1 MSQLRIYDHNPIEQE
16 TTTTTTVG
24 PTTKPPEPKLQPCPG
39 FCLLTIMAAFCERPN
54 AIIAKTST
62 CQSGYICCDNTK
74 SSPQVIL
81 FLFYGRTL
89 SMERLN

>member
-1 MSQLRIYDHNPIEQE
+1 MA
-16 TTTTTTVG
+16 TTTIG
-24 PTTKPPEPKLQPCPG
+24 STTKPTQAKLQPCPG

-54 AIIAKTST
+54 LIIAKTAT

-81 FLFYGRTL
+81 FLFFGRIL
-89 SMERLN
+89 SIKLRQVRY